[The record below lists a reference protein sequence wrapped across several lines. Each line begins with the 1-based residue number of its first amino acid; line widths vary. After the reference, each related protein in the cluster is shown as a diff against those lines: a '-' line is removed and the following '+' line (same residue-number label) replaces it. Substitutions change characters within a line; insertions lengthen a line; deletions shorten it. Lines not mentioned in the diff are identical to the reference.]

1 MDKLIPIL
9 ILLGIAVIGFISK
22 FLELGDTRSR
32 YEFTAEYRNKFISYV
47 NELFSKHSFNQQ
59 LYYDL
64 TSKVKEM
71 QCKLGADGIY
81 AYVQDNLKGYC
92 TSDYQLLVNFLPETR
107 NVLNDFNNTI
117 MMTRYNQSIQDCDDM
132 FIRHM
137 GNLELVE
144 KSLRK
149 ELLNPF
155 SDFAEG
161 VKFIILSPFLLLKW
175 FGFLSNGK
183 SQKIKKNII
192 LKIINFVVT
201 TVGFISGVMAII
213 MGLSDFWQMIRTL
226 FHF

>member
-1 MDKLIPIL
+1 M
-9 ILLGIAVIGFISK
+9 
-22 FLELGDTRSR
+22 
-32 YEFTAEYRNKFISYV
+32 
-47 NELFSKHSFNQQ
+47 
-59 LYYDL
+59 

-71 QCKLGADGIY
+71 QCELGSDGIY

-92 TSDYQLLVNFLPETR
+92 ASDYQLLVNFLPETR
-107 NVLNDFNNTI
+107 NALNDLNNLI
-117 MMTRYNQSIQDCDDM
+117 MMKRYNQSIQYCDDM
-132 FIRHM
+132 FVRHI
-137 GNLELVE
+137 GSLELAK

-161 VKFIILSPFLLLKW
+161 IKLIILSPFLLLKW
-175 FGFLSNGK
+175 FGFLSDCK

-213 MGLSDFWQMIRTL
+213 MGWSDFWQMIRTL

>member
-9 ILLGIAVIGFISK
+9 ILLGVAVIGFITK
-22 FLELGDTRSR
+22 FLELDDILNR

-47 NELFSKHSFNQQ
+47 NELFSKHNFNQQ

-71 QCKLGADGIY
+71 QCELGSDGIY

-92 TSDYQLLVNFLPETR
+92 ASDYQLLVNFLPETR
-107 NVLNDFNNTI
+107 NALNDLI
-117 MMTRYNQSIQDCDDM
+117 MMERYNQLIQDCDDM
-132 FIRHM
+132 FVRHM
-137 GNLELVE
+137 GSLELAE

-161 VKFIILSPFLLLKW
+161 IKLIILSPFLLLKW
-175 FGFLSNGK
+175 FGFLSDGK

-192 LKIINFVVT
+192 LKIINFFVT
-201 TVGFISGVMAII
+201 TVSFISGVMAII
-213 MGLSDFWQMIRTL
+213 MGWSDFW
-226 FHF
+226 

>member
-59 LYYDL
+59 FYYDL
-64 TSKVKEM
+64 TSKAKEM
-71 QCKLGADGIY
+71 QCELGADGIY
-81 AYVQDNLKGYC
+81 YVQDNLKGYC

-107 NVLNDFNNTI
+107 NVLNDFNNSI
-117 MMTRYNQSIQDCDDM
+117 MMARYNQAIQDCDDM

-137 GNLELVE
+137 GSLELVE
-144 KSLRK
+144 KNLRK
-149 ELLNPF
+149 SLFNPF
-155 SDFAEG
+155 ANFAEG
-161 VKFIILSPFLLLKW
+161 VKLIITFPILLLKW
-175 FGFLSNGK
+175 FGFVSEEK
-183 SQKIKKNII
+183 SRKIKKNFAI
-192 LKIINFVVT
+192 KIIDFVVT

-213 MGLSDFWQMIRTL
+213 MGWSDFWQMIRTL